1 MEIIKPGILIDFMR
15 LRRPMMMLSFA
26 LVALSLTSLFV
37 PGPNFGIDFAGGTE
51 VQLVFAADLTAAEVR
66 QKLVDLGYDQPDVV
80 SVEGSSREYILRIK
94 EVSALSDKES
104 QALQSALS
112 KVVGPEG
119 VERFKPSPGGDKIA
133 FTLSMDLS
141 AEQVQSILTEAGGN
155 VRSVEKFGTFDD
167 HRYEAHLMGI
177 GDELLSQL
185 EKSLGDR
192 GPEKLLRVEW
202 VGPKAGAQLRD
213 SAIKSLLYAVGFIM
227 VYIAFRFDFR
237 FAPGAIAALF
247 HDVLI
252 TLGVYV
258 LLRREM
264 NLTTVAALLTVL
276 GYSINDTIVI
286 YDRIRENAGRFKD
299 KSMRE
304 LINLSTSQV
313 ISRTL
318 VTSAT
323 TLISIVPFMIWG
335 TPAIQDIV
343 FALAV
348 GILIGTYSSIYV
360 SAPMTEWIDRRW
372 FQKPVAATSP
382 KKATA

>member
-15 LRRPMMMLSFA
+15 LRKPMMLLSFA
-26 LVALSLTSLFV
+26 LVALSLASLVF
-37 PGPNFGIDFAGGTE
+37 PGPKFGIDFAGGTE
-51 VQLVFAADLTAAEVR
+51 IQLVFGADLSAGEVR
-66 QKLVDLGYDQPDVV
+66 QQLVDLGYEQPDVV

-94 EVSALSDKES
+94 EVSALSDKEA
-104 QALQSALS
+104 QGMQSALS
-112 KVVGPEG
+112 KVVGEEG
-119 VERFKPSPGGDKIA
+119 VERFKVSPGGDKLA
-133 FTLSMDLS
+133 FTLSMDLP
-141 AEQVQSILTEAGGN
+141 ADQVETILKDAGGN

-167 HRYEAHLMGI
+167 HRFEAHLVGI

-185 EKSLGDR
+185 ESALGDK

-202 VGPKAGAQLRD
+202 VGPKAGQQLRD
-213 SAIKSLLYAVGFIM
+213 SAIKSLLYAVGFIL
-227 VYIAFRFDFR
+227 VYIAFRFDLR

-276 GYSINDTIVI
+276 GYSINDTIVV

-299 KSMRE
+299 KTMRE
-304 LINLSTSQV
+304 LINMSMSQV
-313 ISRTL
+313 ISRTI
-318 VTSAT
+318 VTSMT
-323 TLISIVPFMIWG
+323 TLLSIIPFMIWG
-335 TPAIQDIV
+335 TPAIRDIV
-343 FALAV
+343 FALGV

-360 SAPMTEWIDRRW
+360 SSPMTEWIDRRW
-372 FQKPVAATSP
+372 FQKGVSAASP

>member
-15 LRRPMMMLSFA
+15 LRRPMMMLSLA

-51 VQLVFAADLTAAEVR
+51 VQLVFGADITAAQVR
-66 QKLVDLGYDQPDVV
+66 QQLVELGYDQPDVV

-94 EVSALSDKES
+94 EVSALSEKEA

-112 KVVGPEG
+112 KVVGSEG

-177 GDELLSQL
+177 GDELISQL
-185 EKSLGDR
+185 DKALGDR

-313 ISRTL
+313 ISRTI
-318 VTSAT
+318 VTSLT
-323 TLISIVPFMIWG
+323 TLLSIVPFMIWG

-343 FALAV
+343 FALGV
-348 GILIGTYSSIYV
+348 GILFGTYSSIYV

-372 FQKPVAATSP
+372 FQKPAAAASA

>member
-1 MEIIKPGILIDFMR
+1 MEIIKPGTFIDFMR
-15 LRRPMMMLSFA
+15 LRRPMV
-26 LVALSLTSLFV
+26 LVSITLLSLSLASLFF
-37 PGPNFGIDFAGGTE
+37 PGPRFGIDFAGGTE
-51 VQLVFAADLTAAEVR
+51 VQLVFGGEIDAGEIR
-66 QKLVDLGYDQPDVV
+66 QQLVDLGYDQPDVV
-80 SVEGSSREYILRIK
+80 SVEGSTREYILRIK
-94 EVSALSDKES
+94 EVSALSDEE
-104 QALQSALS
+104 AGRMQSALAGA
-112 KVVGPEG
+112 VGEEG
-119 VERFKPSPGGDKIA
+119 VERFKVSPGGDKLA
-133 FTLSMDLS
+133 FSLSEDLPS
-141 AEQVQSILTEAGGN
+141 DRVEALLTGAGGK

-167 HRYEAHLMGI
+167 HRYEAHLIGI

-185 EKSLGDR
+185 EGALGDR
-192 GPEKLLRVEW
+192 GPEQLLRVEW
-202 VGPKAGAQLRD
+202 VGPKAGEQLRD

-258 LLRREM
+258 LLQREM

-276 GYSINDTIVI
+276 GYSINDTIVV

-299 KSMRE
+299 KTMRE

-313 ISRTL
+313 ISRTI
-318 VTSAT
+318 VTSLT
-323 TLISIVPFMIWG
+323 TLFAIVPFMIWG

-348 GILIGTYSSIYV
+348 GILIGTFSSIYV
-360 SAPMTEWIDRRW
+360 SAPITEWIDRRW
-372 FQKPVAATSP
+372 YQRSAMIAAT
-382 KKATA
+382 KKASA